1 MLGFRKRKFN
11 IIIKDMSNHGKILVV
26 DDISTHLLLI
36 RTILDNEGFD
46 VETTDEPTR
55 VVELLLKDNYRLLLL
70 DIMMPGMDGF
80 QVLEEMKLHKELSSV
95 SVIIISAKTDS
106 WSIKNAMDRGASDYI
121 TKPINIE
128 DLKNKVRSAMED
140 VKL

>member
-46 VETTDEPTR
+46 VETTDEPTT

>member
-11 IIIKDMSNHGKILVV
+11 IIIKDMSNQGKILVV